1 MNPIEYT
8 INLDDFDFR
17 LIGCGR
23 DGKPEKVREA
33 VADSISGELQPL
45 GGDVNV
51 SVDEK
56 EIKVR
61 WVPVSKVAPEKLIEY
76 AILLL
81 RKGHYRHGIPILEA
95 LDRDV
100 PENFALH
107 FNLGMALSDR
117 NALDKAL
124 AHLQKS
130 IQINPGASDAWNA
143 LAVALQRKGDN
154 DSAMKCLLKSH
165 EIAPDNPYTLKNLG
179 RILGMS
185 DPVKA
190 LPYFEKA
197 ARTLT
202 NDQDAQYNYGQ
213 CLFTLDKLNDAD
225 AVLGKAIALNPET
238 ELAELC
244 RGLKTKIAHLNM
256 RKPLGQDGLQ
266 PDAVKYCLEALRKF
280 SELGDAQTRR
290 ITFEIALLGRN
301 GFDIRSS
308 ELKYTL
314 KNLPGSFT
322 ALQLISYMY
331 VGFKKISPDLDAG
344 FDLSKEYGAA
354 LVMFKSKG
362 D

>member
-8 INLDDFDFR
+8 INLDDFDYR
-17 LIGCGR
+17 LIACDR
-23 DGKPEKVREA
+23 EGKPEKVREA
-33 VADSISGELQPL
+33 VANAISGELQLL

-51 SVDEK
+51 SVNEK
-56 EIKVR
+56 EIRVR
-61 WVPVSKVAPEKLIEY
+61 WVPVSKVTPEKLIEY

-81 RKGHYRHGIPILEA
+81 KNGHYRHGIPIMEA
-95 LDRDV
+95 LSNDL

-117 NALDKAL
+117 NDLDKAL

-179 RILGMS
+179 RILGKT
-185 DPVKA
+185 DPAKA

-197 ARTLT
+197 ARTLA
-202 NDQDAQYNYGQ
+202 NDQDAQYNCGQ
-213 CLFTLDKLNDAD
+213 CLFTLDKLNEAD
-225 AVLGKAIALNPET
+225 AILGKAIALNPET

-244 RGLKTKIAHLNM
+244 RELKTKIAHLDM
-256 RKPLGQDGLQ
+256 RKPLGKNGLQ
-266 PDAVKYCLEALRKF
+266 PDAVKYCFEALRKF
-280 SELGDAQTRR
+280 SEVGDAQTRR
-290 ITFEIALLGRN
+290 ITFEIAVLGRS
-301 GFDIRSS
+301 GFDIRTS
-308 ELKYTL
+308 EQKYML
-314 KNLPGSFT
+314 KNLPGNFS

-331 VGFKKISPDLDAG
+331 VGFKKISPDVDAG
-344 FDLSKEYGAA
+344 FDLSKEYEAA
-354 LVMFKSKG
+354 LAMFKSK
-362 D
+362 DK